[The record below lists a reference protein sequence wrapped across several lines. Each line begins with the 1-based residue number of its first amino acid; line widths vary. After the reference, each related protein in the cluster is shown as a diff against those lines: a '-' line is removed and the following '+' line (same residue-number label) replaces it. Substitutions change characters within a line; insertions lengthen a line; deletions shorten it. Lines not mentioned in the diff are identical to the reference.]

1 VGPYPALLTSAGEEA
16 SDGPDSR
23 KTSNQGRTDMTREPV
38 RMLAVSLV
46 TFLVC
51 ALVLGVGPA
60 WAGHKPNNEVL
71 LGGAISQTGQY
82 AEPAGRQVNAIKLW
96 ADEVNG
102 RGGLL
107 GHKVALRMLDDK
119 SDTQTSIKLYEKLIT
134 EDKVDVLLAPYSSG
148 ITEAVANVNERY
160 KMPFVA
166 YGASST
172 PIWEKG
178 RKYIFNIVAVAED
191 YQKGAVYLAKQI
203 GVKSIAIIG
212 QDSLFP
218 RQAAKGAK
226 EHAKQLGIEVVLEEN
241 YPVKQ
246 TDFTALLQKIK
257 AAGAEAIISNSYF
270 ADSAAQLRQMRELNL
285 NFKLYSSTIG
295 PSLPNFPE
303 QVGGVA
309 EYVLGYSQWEPLP
322 QILKHP
328 GMKEFIEAYEKRYG
342 EKPNY
347 HAGNAYGALQVTEAA
362 LKKAGSFDSEKLREA
377 LATID
382 VHSAFGRYKVD
393 ARGMNSHEGL
403 TFQVLRGQRK
413 VVWPE
418 KWAETK
424 AELPMP
430 EWSKR

>member
-1 VGPYPALLTSAGEEA
+1 
-16 SDGPDSR
+16 
-23 KTSNQGRTDMTREPV
+23 MTREPV

-60 WAGHKPNNEVL
+60 GAGHRANNEVL

-107 GHKVALRMLDDK
+107 GHKVVLRLLDDK

-178 RKYIFNIVAVAED
+178 RKYVFNIVAVAED
-191 YQKGAVYLAKQI
+191 YQKGAIHLAKQI

-226 EHAKQLGIEVVLEEN
+226 EHAKQVGIEVVLEEN

-257 AAGAEAIISNSYF
+257 GAGAEAIISNSYF

-362 LKKAGSFDSEKLREA
+362 LKKVGSFDNEKLREA
-377 LATID
+377 LASIE

-393 ARGMNSHEGL
+393 ARGLNSHEGL
-403 TFQVLRGQRK
+403 TFQVLKGQRK

>member
-1 VGPYPALLTSAGEEA
+1 MIAA
-16 SDGPDSR
+16 
-23 KTSNQGRTDMTREPV
+23 
-38 RMLAVSLV
+38 
-46 TFLVC
+46 
-51 ALVLGVGPA
+51 GPA
-60 WAGHKPNNEVL
+60 AAGHRPGNEVL
-71 LGGAISQTGQY
+71 LGGAISMTGQY
-82 AEPAGRQVNAIKLW
+82 AEPAGRQVNAVKLW
-96 ADEVNG
+96 VDEVNT

-107 GHKVALRMLDDK
+107 GHKVTVRLLDDK

-134 EDKVDVLLAPYSSG
+134 EDKVDLLLAPYSSG

-172 PIWEKG
+172 SIWEKG
-178 RKYIFNIVAVAED
+178 RRYIFNIVAVAED
-191 YQKGAVYLAKQI
+191 YQKGAIHLAQQI
-203 GVKSIAIIG
+203 GVKKLAIIG

-218 RQAAKGAK
+218 RQAGKGAK
-226 EHAKQLGIEVVLEEN
+226 DWAQKLGLEVVLEEN
-241 YPVKQ
+241 YPTKQ

-257 AAGAEAIISNSYF
+257 AAGAEAIVSNSYF
-270 ADSAAQLRQMRELNL
+270 ADAAAQLRQMQELNV
-285 NFKLYSSTIG
+285 NVKLFSSTVG

-303 QVGGVA
+303 QVGPSA

-322 QILKHP
+322 EILKHP

-362 LKKAGSFDSEKLREA
+362 LKKVGSFDNEKLRDA
-377 LATID
+377 LASID
-382 VHSAFGRYKVD
+382 HHSTFGRFKVD
-393 ARGMNSHEGL
+393 AKGLNSHEGL
-403 TFQVLRGQRK
+403 TFQILRGKRK

-430 EWSKR
+430 DWSKR